1 MNWLQFHLYRFSFLI
16 APAVALSF
24 VLGTKRALSDPA
36 LAWMTWWAVIVT
48 YVIVPLLD
56 LLCGKVVTRFTLD
69 EQARLGRDKM
79 LRAIPWACGVTWL
92 ATLFWALAMLPQV
105 LALPLIHVAG
115 FVVSLGVVG
124 GILAINV
131 AHELIHRNNRTERFF
146 GGVLLASVCYGV
158 FKVEHVRGHH
168 LRVATADDPASARSG
183 ESVYAFVPRSIVG
196 TYSHGWRIEAERL
209 KRVGVSGA
217 AAILRNEV
225 LHWSLLSLACACAVV
240 LWLGV
245 TGLVV
250 FLLVALVAI
259 IELEMVNY
267 IEHYGLERKVGA
279 DGKLEAVRYE
289 HSWDYSGWLTN
300 ALLINLQRHSDHHA
314 HGGRAFGALNSH
326 AEAPQLPASYAA
338 MLVLALV
345 PPAYRAVIHPKL
357 PSTALQR

>member
-1 MNWLQFHLYRFSFLI
+1 MNWLHFHLYRCSFLF
-16 APAVALSF
+16 APLVALSF
-24 VLGTKRALSDPA
+24 VLGSTRALSDPA
-36 LAWMTWWAVIVT
+36 FAWMTWWALVVM
-48 YVIVPLLD
+48 YVFVPVLD
-56 LLCGKVVTRFTLD
+56 LLCGQVVTRFTPD
-69 EQARLGRDKM
+69 EQARLGSDKM
-79 LRAIPWACGVTWL
+79 LRAIPWVCGVTWL
-92 ATLFWALAMLPQV
+92 ATLVWALAMLPQV
-105 LALPLIHVAG
+105 FALSLIHVAG

-168 LRVATADDPASARSG
+168 LRVATADDPASARWG

-209 KRVGVSGA
+209 ARSGVLGA

-225 LHWSLLSLACACAVV
+225 LHWSLLSLAFASAVA
-240 LWLGV
+240 LWLGIA
-245 TGLVV
+245 GLLA
-250 FLLVALVAI
+250 FLLAALVAI

-267 IEHYGLERKVGA
+267 IEHYGLERKVGP
-279 DGKLEAVRYE
+279 DGKLEAVHYE
-289 HSWDYSGWLTN
+289 HSWDYAGWLTN

-345 PPAYRAVIHPKL
+345 PAAYRAVIHPKFT
-357 PSTALQR
+357 STAL